1 MRILIS
7 TGGSCCVTE
16 AFRRELYKWKPD
28 LVIAADSGLRHLAS
42 LGLKPDIL
50 LGDMDSI
57 APELLEQARHSGV
70 EPQICPSHKD
80 ETDTELALSIALE
93 KGGSQPELRLIGAFG
108 SRMDHSLAN
117 LHLLNRVRSQ
127 AEFWD
132 GLSRIQILQGPAAV
146 TVERPSWF
154 APEKPA
160 YVSLLPYGGPVGDI
174 TLSGFEYPLLHYEMD
189 ENAVIGISN
198 QLTGVRGTVE
208 FASGRLLCASV
219 QE

>member
-1 MRILIS
+1 M
-7 TGGSCCVTE
+7 TE
-16 AFRRELYKWKPD
+16 AFRRELYRWKPD
-28 LVIAADSGLRHLAS
+28 LMIAADSGLRHLVC

-57 APELLEQARHSGV
+57 APELLEQARRSGI
-70 EPQICPSHKD
+70 EPRICPSHKD

-93 KGGSQPELRLIGAFG
+93 KGGDQAELRLIGASG

-117 LHLLNRVRSQ
+117 LHLLNRVHSQ

-146 TVERPSWF
+146 PIERPSWF
-154 APEKPA
+154 APEKPV
-160 YVSLLPYGGPVGDI
+160 YVSLLPYGGPVRDI
-174 TLSGFEYPLLHYEMD
+174 TLSGFEYPLLHYDMD

-198 QLTGVRGTVE
+198 QLTGGRGTVE
-208 FASGRLLCASV
+208 FASGRLLCAIV